1 MAAIS
6 SPIHQISNGKV
17 VNHHLFETSDLP
29 INNHFE
35 SSNCLNNR
43 RFGISNDFY
52 KNSKFRS
59 NTEKLRYID
68 EEFIEGNGIEQ
79 IDVKHDKN
87 DIFNVAFNNCFATEE
102 TLKEQQKHQIQPEK
116 HKTSEQNKNV
126 FPKHYSQQNNIYK
139 NIYSSEFI
147 NSEKSENKIEKIKD
161 RELLEKITFGNDVK
175 VENNIFDDKKSEK
188 KKKKRKNRKINL
200 EDEQLSDFDVNN
212 NKDLGIHTTL
222 LLRQQPALRVKAII
236 EKLLYTSGREQR
248 GALFTLKSLFQE
260 DKDLVHAF
268 VQNGGLEALVKLGRG
283 SDQNHQNHILRAL
296 GQLMLYV
303 DGMNGVI
310 AHNDTICWLYEL
322 LDSPYRLVVKTALK
336 LLLVFV
342 EYTEPNSLLFLA
354 AISKVER
361 GKNQPDWCSLMRILN
376 DVQASDHET
385 LVFGMTVI
393 NKTLHGVPDQDTYFD
408 AIESLESQGMND
420 SLATLCKLNNTQ
432 LSQQCAL
439 YEQEL
444 RREDAAIDSDT
455 SSLGGGTP
463 NGLQNNSVVKMR
475 LNGNAVATDRR
486 NQMRKKQLEHEEIMI
501 RQQQQ
506 NAKKVFNNKIEE
518 QQKIQETPKQLTNGS
533 IQKQIIVE
541 PSKQRLEMN
550 ATLDE
555 MSDKFQQ
562 SLNIEA
568 KKQQKITEINVVKPE
583 KLELE
588 KENID
593 EPSSPKETKPPPVKA
608 PPPMIPTNIFSP
620 TESKSMDFPEPSP
633 IKEVTPPPPEP
644 SKPKKVIIADDD
656 DGGGGGGFAAMLQR
670 RAKKMESGSTLR
682 KLVEPKAS
690 ESELK
695 WKEAGERLKEKP
707 MIINDLD
714 FSEFIGDFEQDPL
727 VLTKMAQMAQDRG
740 LLPGGGAPPPPPP
753 PGGAPPP
760 PPPPGGVPPPPPIG
774 LQAPGS
780 GNRSL
785 REPSPGPSSKNSLLK
800 LHWKEAQHEAPPVPA
815 LKRKGTFWSKVSGQ
829 PAQIDTTKL
838 ARLFEQKPKE
848 VVVKK
853 TGTES
858 KPQMLQ
864 VLSVKRSQAINIG
877 LTKLPPVNVIPTAIR
892 KFDAT
897 VLNKEGIEKI
907 LSTMMPSLEEV
918 ERIRDAQAEQP
929 DTPLGPAEQFMLSLS
944 EIDCL
949 LERLRLWL
957 FMLDYQNVEQE
968 VADALMEWNNAMKQ
982 VEESKTFRAAMG
994 MLLAIGN
1001 ALNGTDI
1008 KAFQLDYL
1016 SRASE
1021 VKDPVH
1027 KYPLTHHL
1035 AEYMIDHYAEGSDMY
1050 SELGSVSRSSRL
1062 DFDAFFDNLKKMEQD
1077 CKNCFDYVAKI
1088 SQKDNNSSMKKKVND
1103 FLTEVAE
1110 RIHRLKHVQRTTA
1123 HRWNAFLLYFGYS
1136 PSEVKDQKPVNV
1148 FKMVIEFALEYRTAR
1163 DKILQTRKRLAEK
1176 RERNKTRGMM
1186 IGAAQNVAAAGGVIK
1201 RRGAKESGGAEL
1213 MTDKERHQEMS
1224 RLLTGGGG
1232 LINGDETLTRKKLG
1246 TATRTAQRPINAVEV
1261 GGDDDN
1267 DELLDGV
1274 VRTVTAQT
1282 DTREAGRRR
1291 ARMLHRKSLRRTRTI
1306 QQEQLVDLNNGHNVT
1321 LS

>member
-1 MAAIS
+1 
-6 SPIHQISNGKV
+6 
-17 VNHHLFETSDLP
+17 
-29 INNHFE
+29 
-35 SSNCLNNR
+35 
-43 RFGISNDFY
+43 
-52 KNSKFRS
+52 
-59 NTEKLRYID
+59 
-68 EEFIEGNGIEQ
+68 
-79 IDVKHDKN
+79 
-87 DIFNVAFNNCFATEE
+87 
-102 TLKEQQKHQIQPEK
+102 
-116 HKTSEQNKNV
+116 
-126 FPKHYSQQNNIYK
+126 
-139 NIYSSEFI
+139 
-147 NSEKSENKIEKIKD
+147 
-161 RELLEKITFGNDVK
+161 
-175 VENNIFDDKKSEK
+175 
-188 KKKKRKNRKINL
+188 
-200 EDEQLSDFDVNN
+200 
-212 NKDLGIHTTL
+212 
-222 LLRQQPALRVKAII
+222 
-236 EKLLYTSGREQR
+236 
-248 GALFTLKSLFQE
+248 
-260 DKDLVHAF
+260 
-268 VQNGGLEALVKLGRG
+268 
-283 SDQNHQNHILRAL
+283 
-296 GQLMLYV
+296 
-303 DGMNGVI
+303 
-310 AHNDTICWLYEL
+310 
-322 LDSPYRLVVKTALK
+322 
-336 LLLVFV
+336 
-342 EYTEPNSLLFLA
+342 
-354 AISKVER
+354 
-361 GKNQPDWCSLMRILN
+361 
-376 DVQASDHET
+376 
-385 LVFGMTVI
+385 
-393 NKTLHGVPDQDTYFD
+393 
-408 AIESLESQGMND
+408 
-420 SLATLCKLNNTQ
+420 
-432 LSQQCAL
+432 
-439 YEQEL
+439 
-444 RREDAAIDSDT
+444 
-455 SSLGGGTP
+455 
-463 NGLQNNSVVKMR
+463 
-475 LNGNAVATDRR
+475 
-486 NQMRKKQLEHEEIMI
+486 
-501 RQQQQ
+501 
-506 NAKKVFNNKIEE
+506 
-518 QQKIQETPKQLTNGS
+518 
-533 IQKQIIVE
+533 
-541 PSKQRLEMN
+541 MN

-568 KKQQKITEINVVKPE
+568 KKQQKISEMNVIKPE

-593 EPSSPKETKPPPVKA
+593 EPSSPEETKPPPVKA

-620 TESKSMDFPEPSP
+620 TEHKSMDFPEPP
-633 IKEVTPPPPEP
+633 PVKELTPPPPEP

-670 RAKKMESGSTLR
+670 RAKKMESGSNLR

-690 ESELK
+690 ESEQK

-714 FSEFIGDFEQDPL
+714 FSEFISDFEQDPL

-740 LLPGGGAPPPPPP
+740 LLPGGGGAPPPPPP
-753 PGGAPPP
+753 LVGAPPP
-760 PPPPGGVPPPPPIG
+760 PPPPMAGGVPPPPPMG

-780 GNRSL
+780 VNRSL
-785 REPSPGPSSKNSLLK
+785 REPSPGPSSSKNSLLK

-918 ERIRDAQAEQP
+918 ERIREAQAEQP

-1035 AEYMIDHYAEGSDMY
+1035 AEYMIDHYTEGSDMY

-1062 DFDAFFDNLKKMEQD
+1062 DFEAFFDNLKKMEQD

-1163 DKILQTRKRLAEK
+1163 DKILQTRKRLADK

-1186 IGAAQNVAAAGGVIK
+1186 IGAAQNVAGNVINR
-1201 RRGAKESGGAEL
+1201 RRGAKEGGAEL
-1213 MTDKERHQEMS
+1213 MTDKERQS

-1232 LINGDETLTRKKLG
+1232 LSNGDETLTRKKLG
-1246 TATRTAQRPINAVEV
+1246 TTRPSQRPINAAEIV
-1261 GGDDDN
+1261 GGDDYN

-1291 ARMLHRKSLRRTRTI
+1291 ARVLHRKSLRRTRTI

>member
-6 SPIHQISNGKV
+6 SSSPFGKV
-17 VNHHLFETSDLP
+17 PNHHLFETSELP
-29 INNHFE
+29 NHHFE
-35 SSNCLNNR
+35 LNKTTNRIFDSSDCLTNR
-43 RFGISNDFY
+43 RFGISSDFY
-52 KNSKFRS
+52 KNSRILP

-68 EEFIEGNGIEQ
+68 EEFIESEQ
-79 IDVKHDKN
+79 IGVKHDNK
-87 DIFNVAFNNCFATEE
+87 DIFNVAFNKSFATEK
-102 TLKEQQKHQIQPEK
+102 TFEQQLKRNEEEEKQQQNQQTRLQTQQLEK
-116 HKTSEQNKNV
+116 HKTSEQN
-126 FPKHYSQQNNIYK
+126 NNFYK
-139 NIYSSEFI
+139 NIYSSELI
-147 NSEKSENKIEKIKD
+147 NSEISENKQKIRE
-161 RELLEKITFGNDVK
+161 RELSEKITFSNEIK
-175 VENNIFDDKKSEK
+175 AENNIEDKKSEK
-188 KKKKRKNRKINL
+188 KKKKRRNRKTNL
-200 EDEQLSDFDVNN
+200 GDELFDFNN
-212 NKDLGIHTTL
+212 NNELGIHTTL

-322 LDSPYRLVVKTALK
+322 LDSPVI
-336 LLLVFV
+336 FV

-444 RREDAAIDSDT
+444 RREDAAIESDT
-455 SSLGGGTP
+455 SSLGGGAS
-463 NGLQNNSVVKMR
+463 NGAQNCVAKMST
-475 LNGNAVATDRR
+475 L
-486 NQMRKKQLEHEEIMI
+486 I
-501 RQQQQ
+501 
-506 NAKKVFNNKIEE
+506 
-518 QQKIQETPKQLTNGS
+518 
-533 IQKQIIVE
+533 KQIVVE

-568 KKQQKITEINVVKPE
+568 KKQQKISEMNVIKPE

-593 EPSSPKETKPPPVKA
+593 EPSSPEETKPPPVKA

-620 TESKSMDFPEPSP
+620 TEHKSMDFPEPP
-633 IKEVTPPPPEP
+633 PVKELTPPPPEP

-690 ESELK
+690 ESEQK

-714 FSEFIGDFEQDPL
+714 FSEFISDFEQDPL

-740 LLPGGGAPPPPPP
+740 LLPGGGGAPPPPPP
-753 PGGAPPP
+753 LVGAPPP
-760 PPPPGGVPPPPPIG
+760 PPPPMAGGVPPPPPMG

-785 REPSPGPSSKNSLLK
+785 REPSPGPSSSKNSLLK

-853 TGTES
+853 
-858 KPQMLQ
+858 
-864 VLSVKRSQAINIG
+864 
-877 LTKLPPVNVIPTAIR
+877 
-892 KFDAT
+892 FDAT

-918 ERIRDAQAEQP
+918 ERIREAQAEQP

-1035 AEYMIDHYAEGSDMY
+1035 AEYMIDHYTEGSDMY

-1062 DFDAFFDNLKKMEQD
+1062 DFEAFFDNLKKMEQD

-1163 DKILQTRKRLAEK
+1163 DKILQTRKRLADK

-1186 IGAAQNVAAAGGVIK
+1186 IGAAQNVAGNVINR
-1201 RRGAKESGGAEL
+1201 RRGAKEGGAEL
-1213 MTDKERHQEMS
+1213 MTDKEVRHQEMS

-1232 LINGDETLTRKKLG
+1232 LTNGDETLTRKKLG
-1246 TATRTAQRPINAVEV
+1246 TTRPSQRPINAAEIV
-1261 GGDDDN
+1261 GGDDYN

-1274 VRTVTAQT
+1274 VRTVTAQA

-1291 ARMLHRKSLRRTRTI
+1291 ARMLHRKSRIRRTRTI

>member
-1 MAAIS
+1 MTLSSTTQNGTS
-6 SPIHQISNGKV
+6 SPDSQELIKCRIQFV
-17 VNHHLFETSDLP
+17 
-29 INNHFE
+29 
-35 SSNCLNNR
+35 
-43 RFGISNDFY
+43 
-52 KNSKFRS
+52 
-59 NTEKLRYID
+59 
-68 EEFIEGNGIEQ
+68 
-79 IDVKHDKN
+79 N
-87 DIFNVAFNNCFATEE
+87 DIDPFRCSSTNAGLHREPIKPIQCNLQLHRSISEQLPELIKLLRAPHKSGDCCLQVQCSGIKNGDEFASYLDSELTLSEQTEE
-102 TLKEQQKHQIQPEK
+102 L
-116 HKTSEQNKNV
+116 
-126 FPKHYSQQNNIYK
+126 
-139 NIYSSEFI
+139 
-147 NSEKSENKIEKIKD
+147 
-161 RELLEKITFGNDVK
+161 ELLQNEP
-175 VENNIFDDKKSEK
+175 
-188 KKKKRKNRKINL
+188 
-200 EDEQLSDFDVNN
+200 
-212 NKDLGIHTTL
+212 IHTTL

-408 AIESLESQGMND
+408 AIEALESQGMND

-444 RREDAAIDSDT
+444 RREDAAIESDT
-455 SSLGGGTP
+455 SSLGGGAS
-463 NGLQNNSVVKMR
+463 NGAQNCVAKMR

-501 RQQQQ
+501 RQQH
-506 NAKKVFNNKIEE
+506 NAKKIFNNKIEE
-518 QQKIQETPKQLTNGS
+518 QQQKLQETPKHQQILTNGTS
-533 IQKQIIVE
+533 TLHKQIVVE

-568 KKQQKITEINVVKPE
+568 KKQQKISEMNVVKPE

-593 EPSSPKETKPPPVKA
+593 EPSSPEETKPPPVKA

-620 TESKSMDFPEPSP
+620 TEHKSMDFPEPP
-633 IKEVTPPPPEP
+633 PVKELTPPPPEP

-670 RAKKMESGSTLR
+670 RAKKMESGSNLR

-690 ESELK
+690 ESEQK

-714 FSEFIGDFEQDPL
+714 FSEFISDFEQDPL

-740 LLPGGGAPPPPPP
+740 LLPGGGGAPPPPPP
-753 PGGAPPP
+753 LVGAPPP
-760 PPPPGGVPPPPPIG
+760 PPPPMAGGVPPPPPMG

-785 REPSPGPSSKNSLLK
+785 REPSPGPSSSKNSLLK

-918 ERIRDAQAEQP
+918 ERIREAQAEQP

-1035 AEYMIDHYAEGSDMY
+1035 AEYMIDHYTEGSDMY

-1062 DFDAFFDNLKKMEQD
+1062 DFEAFFDNLKKMEQD

-1163 DKILQTRKRLAEK
+1163 DKILQTRKRLADK

-1186 IGAAQNVAAAGGVIK
+1186 IGAAQNVAGNVINK
-1201 RRGAKESGGAEL
+1201 RRGAKEGGAEL

-1232 LINGDETLTRKKLG
+1232 LSNGDETLTRKKLG
-1246 TATRTAQRPINAVEV
+1246 NTRPSQKPINAAEIV
-1261 GGDDDN
+1261 GGDDYN

-1291 ARMLHRKSLRRTRTI
+1291 ARVLHRKSLRRTRTI